1 MAKKSKKVAARK
13 PAARAAAKSNGKK
26 AAPKR
31 APKKKVQA
39 VPAQYGSATPHLIVS
54 PCAEALDFYVKA
66 FGAKVLGKMPGPGGI
81 MMHAEMKI
89 GDTHFIFAD
98 DFGEEFQMPP
108 MAIGRLPFYL
118 QLYVPDGDEA
128 FARAVSAGC
137 TPVLEP
143 MDMFWGDRFAQVRD
157 PFGITWAIATRQE
170 DLTQAE
176 VADRQAKLFAG
187 AF

>member
-1 MAKKSKKVAARK
+1 MAKAASHV
-13 PAARAAAKSNGKK
+13 PAGFHALTVHLFVNGAANYIEFL
-26 AAPKR
+26 KR
-31 APKKKVQA
+31 AFDA
-39 VPAQYGSATPHLIVS
+39 VEISRS
-54 PCAEALDFYVKA
+54 PSPT
-66 FGAKVLGKMPGPGGI
+66 GKL
-81 MMHAEMKI
+81 MHAEMKI

-128 FARAVSAGC
+128 FAQAVSAGC

>member
-1 MAKKSKKVAARK
+1 MAKAASHV
-13 PAARAAAKSNGKK
+13 PAGFHALTVHLFVNGAANYIEFL
-26 AAPKR
+26 KR
-31 APKKKVQA
+31 AFDA
-39 VPAQYGSATPHLIVS
+39 VEISRS
-54 PCAEALDFYVKA
+54 PSPT
-66 FGAKVLGKMPGPGGI
+66 GKL
-81 MMHAEMKI
+81 MHAEMKI

>member
-1 MAKKSKKVAARK
+1 MAKAASHV
-13 PAARAAAKSNGKK
+13 PAGFHALTVHLFVNGAANYIEFL
-26 AAPKR
+26 KR
-31 APKKKVQA
+31 AFDA
-39 VPAQYGSATPHLIVS
+39 VEISRS
-54 PCAEALDFYVKA
+54 PSPT
-66 FGAKVLGKMPGPGGI
+66 GKL
-81 MMHAEMKI
+81 MHAEMKI

-128 FARAVSAGC
+128 FAQAVSAGC

-170 DLTQAE
+170 DLTQEE

>member
-1 MAKKSKKVAARK
+1 MAKAASHV
-13 PAARAAAKSNGKK
+13 PAGFHALTVHLFVNGAANYIEFL
-26 AAPKR
+26 KR
-31 APKKKVQA
+31 AFDA
-39 VPAQYGSATPHLIVS
+39 VEISRS
-54 PCAEALDFYVKA
+54 PSPT
-66 FGAKVLGKMPGPGGI
+66 GKL
-81 MMHAEMKI
+81 MHAEMKI

-98 DFGEEFQMPP
+98 DFSEEFQMPP

-128 FARAVSAGC
+128 FAQAVSAGC

-170 DLTQAE
+170 DLTQEE

>member
-1 MAKKSKKVAARK
+1 MAKAASHV
-13 PAARAAAKSNGKK
+13 PAGFHALTVHLFVNGAANYIEFL
-26 AAPKR
+26 KR
-31 APKKKVQA
+31 AFDA
-39 VPAQYGSATPHLIVS
+39 VEISRS
-54 PCAEALDFYVKA
+54 PSPT
-66 FGAKVLGKMPGPGGI
+66 GKL
-81 MMHAEMKI
+81 MHAEMRI